1 MRSNASTESHVQ
13 SIAVPW
19 GKGRLA
25 VVQGLD
31 KVPASLRFN
40 DVFAH

>member
-1 MRSNASTESHVQ
+1 MLVCSNGSIESNVQ

-19 GKGRLA
+19 GKGKLA
-25 VVQGLD
+25 MD
-31 KVPASLRFN
+31 KVHASLRFN